1 MILLELAFFFRDS
14 VELVALAA
22 VCESCCVATL
32 FAGCFMK
39 MSVAVELGRV
49 LAASQLLYRRL
60 ILRYIARS
68 FGSWTCR
75 GD

>member
-1 MILLELAFFFRDS
+1 MILLQLAFFFRDS

-32 FAGCFMK
+32 FSCCFME
-39 MSVAVELGRV
+39 MSVAAEGGGV

-68 FGSWTCR
+68 LDSWTCC
-75 GD
+75 GN